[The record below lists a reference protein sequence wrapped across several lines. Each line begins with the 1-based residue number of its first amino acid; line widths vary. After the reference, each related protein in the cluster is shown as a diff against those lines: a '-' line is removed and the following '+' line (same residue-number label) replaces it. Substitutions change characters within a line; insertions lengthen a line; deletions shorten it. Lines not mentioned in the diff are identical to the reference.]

1 MMDYFDEIFNQYKKR
16 GNVKSFEDTKW
27 AKATAVRGELGM
39 DATTYPGETM
49 TRIEYIRKW
58 AHMHVKVKVVGVF
71 DTVGSI
77 GISGYV
83 EQPGTDVGF
92 YSTTLHPS
100 GSASPERHFTKIL
113 MDTQKLSMLSTHSHL
128 TNLAGTFHPPYSTS
142 TKPAAKQVSICANAG
157 SRDITAT

>member
-27 AKATAVRGELGM
+27 ARATAVHGELGM
-39 DATTYPGETM
+39 DATKYPDKTM
-49 TRIEYIRKW
+49 MRIEYIRKW

-83 EQPGTDVGF
+83 EQPGMDLGF
-92 YSTTLHPS
+92 HSTTLHPS
-100 GSASPERHFTKIL
+100 ESAFPEQHISFMK
-113 MDTQKLSMLSTHSHL
+113 
-128 TNLAGTFHPPYSTS
+128 Y
-142 TKPAAKQVSICANAG
+142 
-157 SRDITAT
+157 